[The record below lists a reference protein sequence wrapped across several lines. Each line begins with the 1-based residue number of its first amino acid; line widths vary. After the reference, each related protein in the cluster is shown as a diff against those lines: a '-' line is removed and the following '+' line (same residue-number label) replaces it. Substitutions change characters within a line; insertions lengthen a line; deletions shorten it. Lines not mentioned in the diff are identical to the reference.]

1 MSSRDDSRK
10 RAREPEGSAKQADE
24 PTAAASQS
32 AEEARLAELRRK
44 RQAKL
49 KAVQE
54 EKAKAEAAAAT
65 APSSS
70 DGAASSSQ
78 RVVAGAGADGKE
90 DDSYFEDDAHG
101 LQHGRGGP
109 STAEAVPGGSIV
121 DAQGRLRSP
130 ATVPNGNG
138 RSHDDSLEAYMS
150 DLQASALQPSAE
162 RVTGSRC
169 IVLENIITLE
179 DAADPQEVH
188 MTRMETGNECSK
200 WGELLRVH
208 VACSA
213 GSDPS
218 GPPVGGLGRVF
229 VEFSTAEAAEE
240 CARAMDGR
248 FFDGR
253 RVGAKYYPVESF
265 LAERLDEP
273 GTPLEQNAIT
283 WEDIAEMNSRP
294 ASSWDTMGAGAA
306 EQAANGGPPSFA
318 TQSDAEMSEA
328 EPDEREGGGGGGG
341 EAEAEQE
348 QEQEQE
354 RFHQQFM
361 AAMRAQAEEAQRQ
374 QRRATQQVMERGDD
388 AMDALVEEFPDI
400 ESAAQ
405 PREEEDDSEDEEK
418 GFLARRA
425 EKKVLPPVDHSK
437 MEYAAVRKN
446 FYIEVPEIKRMSD
459 KEVDELRKG
468 NGTDTITVRGKRCP
482 RPVKRWA
489 QCGLSDRILQVIE
502 KQGYAAPFPIQ
513 AQSLPA
519 IMSGR
524 DVIGIAKTGSGKT
537 MAYTLPM
544 LRHVMD
550 QPPLENGEG
559 PIGLVMVPTR
569 ELATQ
574 VYKEV
579 RRFITP
585 VGLSVAAIFGGS
597 NLKQQIAELKRCPE
611 VVVCTPGRMI
621 DMLTANAGRVTNLRR
636 CTYVVMDEADRM
648 FDLGFEPQIAR
659 IVGNVRPDRQTVL
672 FSATFPNSVAKL
684 ARGVLNKPVQIIV
697 GGISVVSNMIEQH
710 VEVLTSDAK
719 LNRLLALLK
728 QHFDEGQIIV
738 FVDTQEAADN
748 LFRELI
754 KHGLPCATL
763 HGGMSQDDRDS
774 TLTDFKS
781 GDTAVLVATSVA
793 ARGLDVKDCVCV
805 INFEVPNHYE
815 DYVHRVGRTGR
826 AGNSGT
832 AYTFITPEEEK
843 YAPDLVKA
851 LEKAGQEPP
860 DDVLCMANAY
870 NAKRKAGELS
880 TKDYRQSGFKSGKG
894 VATTA
899 EAIAKEEKGK
909 RAARMRERAAAGI
922 DADVEDD
929 DEEEDDGVITQK
941 GAAGGSSSSSSSSSS
956 SLSDPNVSVA
966 QAAANAARALQ
977 LQLGNTCGGASAA
990 AAEVQQKMLESAKAA
1005 AKAIGMGG
1013 SAAGAS
1019 SSSSAAAAAAAAA
1032 PAAPLSFEELR
1043 AQMTA
1048 NNPKMAALPE
1058 ATQRAM
1064 VVAEQRAREIKA
1076 KLAAQQ
1082 LAAQQAAQKAAQQ
1095 AAASMRP
1102 TRFSSDLEINDYP
1115 QSARYKVLHRESL
1128 QAIQEWTKVA
1138 ITTKGAYYPPGR
1150 NPPAGERKLY
1160 LLIEGETEQ
1169 AVKTARKE
1177 MRRILEEAAVIAAPD
1192 DTTTN
1197 RYAKYQV

>member
-1 MSSRDDSRK
+1 MSSRDDGRK
-10 RAREPEGSAKQADE
+10 RAREPEGAATQPAE
-24 PTAAASQS
+24 AAAASPS

-65 APSSS
+65 ASASS

-78 RVVAGAGADGKE
+78 RDAGAGADGRE
-90 DDSYFEDDAHG
+90 DESYFEDDG
-101 LQHGRGGP
+101 DGGEHGRANGSGP
-109 STAEAVPGGSIV
+109 STAEAAPGGSIV

-130 ATVPNGNG
+130 APVSNGNG

-150 DLQASALQPSAE
+150 DLQAGALQPSAE
-162 RVTGSRC
+162 RAPSSRC
-169 IVLENIITLE
+169 VVLENIITLE
-179 DAADPQEVH
+179 DAADPQEAH

-200 WGELLRVH
+200 WGDLLRVH

-229 VEFSTAEAAEE
+229 VEFSTEEAAEA

-253 RVGAKYYPVESF
+253 RVGAQYYPVESF
-265 LAERLDEP
+265 LGERLDEA

-283 WEDIAEMNSRP
+283 WEDIAAMNSRP
-294 ASSWDTMGAGAA
+294 ASSWDTMGASAA
-306 EQAANGGPPSFA
+306 EQAADGGLPSFA

-328 EPDEREGGGGGGG
+328 EPDEKEGGDGGGDGEGGG
-341 EAEAEQE
+341 EE
-348 QEQEQE
+348 EQE

-400 ESAAQ
+400 EGAAQ
-405 PREEEDDSEDEEK
+405 PSKEDDDDSDDEEK

-425 EKKVLPPVDHSK
+425 EKKVLPPVDHATID
-437 MEYAAVRKN
+437 YVAVRKN
-446 FYIEVPEIKRMSD
+446 FYIEVPEIKRMSE

-468 NGTDTITVRGKRCP
+468 GGTDTITVRGKRCP
-482 RPVKRWA
+482 RPVRRWA
-489 QCGLSDRILQVIE
+489 QCGLSDRVLQIIG
-502 KQGYAAPFPIQ
+502 KQNFAAPFPIQ
-513 AQSLPA
+513 AQALPA
-519 IMSGR
+519 IMNGR

-550 QPPLENGEG
+550 QPPLDNGEG

-579 RRFITP
+579 RRFIVP

-597 NLKQQIAELKRCPE
+597 SLKQQIAELKRCPE

-648 FDLGFEPQIAR
+648 FDLGFEPQISR
-659 IVGNVRPDRQTVL
+659 IIGNVRPDRQTVL

-684 ARGVLNKPVQIIV
+684 ARGVLHKPVQIIV

-710 VEVLTSDAK
+710 VEVLTTEAK

-728 QHFDEGQIIV
+728 HHFDEGQIIV

-748 LFRELI
+748 LFKELL

-805 INFEVPNHYE
+805 INYEVPNHYE

-826 AGNSGT
+826 AGNTGT

-843 YAPDLVKA
+843 HAPDLVKA

-880 TKDYRQSGFKSGKG
+880 TKDYRQSGFKSGRG

-899 EAIAKEEKGK
+899 EAIAKEDKGK
-909 RAARMRERAAAGI
+909 RAARMRERSAAGI
-922 DADVEDD
+922 DADDGDDEDD
-929 DEEEDDGVITQK
+929 DDDGVITEK
-941 GAAGGSSSSSSSSSS
+941 GVLAGGGLANDP
-956 SLSDPNVSVA
+956 SLSVA
-966 QAAANAARALQ
+966 QAAAKAAAALH
-977 LQLGNTCGGASAA
+977 LQIGNKGGATAA
-990 AAEVQQKMLESAKAA
+990 AAEVQKKMMASAQAA
-1005 AKAIGMGG
+1005 AKAIGLGG
-1013 SAAGAS
+1013 HVAG
-1019 SSSSAAAAAAAAA
+1019 SSSAADAAAAAA
-1032 PAAPLSFEELR
+1032 PLSFDELR
-1043 AQMTA
+1043 AQMAAA
-1048 NNPKMAALPE
+1048 NPRMATLPE
-1058 ATQRAM
+1058 AAQRAM
-1064 VVAEQRAREIKA
+1064 VGAELRSREIKQ
-1076 KLAAQQ
+1076 KMEAQQ
-1082 LAAQQAAQKAAQQ
+1082 REAQQALLAASQ
-1095 AAASMRP
+1095 AAASANAKP

-1115 QSARYKVLHRESL
+1115 QTARWKVMHRESL

-1160 LLIEGETEQ
+1160 LLVEGETEQ

-1177 MRRILEEAAVIAAPD
+1177 MRRILEEAAAVAAPD